1 MTLEGMQR
9 KMSRL
14 EERVSEI
21 NARLNELKTAKAD
34 YEKQIEEL
42 KTEQILYIV
51 RSSKLSIAELA
62 KTMEVGMLIKQSET
76 PFDNVADLLGISEN
90 APSESAEDT
99 DKSKYEQLSVFTDND
114 FKGGYNNEM

>member
-1 MTLEGMQR
+1 
-9 KMSRL
+9 MSRL

-21 NARLNELKTAKAD
+21 NARLNELKAAKAD

-90 APSESAEDT
+90 AQSESTEDT
-99 DKSKYEQLSVFTDND
+99 DKSKYEQLSVFSDND